1 MSSLILDA
9 SALLAIL
16 AQEPRAARWGGS
28 IRDAFLS
35 AVNLSEVVAK
45 LADFGMRE
53 SEIRAMIEPLGLSIV
68 PFDVTLAYESGLLR
82 PLTKGVG
89 LSFGDRACLAL
100 AARMNHPALTTDRAW
115 AKLDIGVEIATM
127 A

>member
-16 AQEPRAARWGGS
+16 AQEARAARWGGS
-28 IRDAFLS
+28 IRDAFLG

-115 AKLDIGVEIATM
+115 AQLDIGVEIAIMT
-127 A
+127 